1 MTSAIPAAFHGDLF
15 MTRSFASLALALLLC
30 TTPAHALARIEGDS
44 LSGAFL
50 VARTA
55 AADRN
60 APAAAEA
67 LAQALALDPGNQTLT
82 ERLMQYRVQAGQV
95 PEATA
100 LARKVLAFDSQQR
113 LARTL
118 AGLDDLRQHRFAR
131 ARRNFAESAYSP
143 MGELTATLLSAWAW
157 AGEGKLDAALKELDK
172 LDKTESFANFKS
184 FHGAL
189 IADYLKSPMRADV
202 LYRKAN
208 EQAGTSLRVAQAY
221 GNYLERQGRKDQAQA
236 VYAAFLAGGNDQNV
250 LVGEALKAAQAGR
263 KPGPFIPRLEDGVAE
278 ALFSLAAATNGD
290 QTTDIAL
297 MYGQLAKSFG
307 GDQPVIAT
315 LLGDILTDMKTYDQA
330 NAAYDTV
337 PAASVLR
344 ANADTEIAI
353 NYQRMDRTDDA
364 ERQLAAVLARDPQN
378 LTALMTLGNVYR
390 NTENFQKA
398 VDSYDR
404 AVALTT
410 APGKEDWRLFYYR
423 GIARERL
430 KRWPEAEADFRKALE
445 LSPDEPSVLNYLGYS
460 MIEKKINLG
469 EAMAMVK
476 KAVDARPN
484 DGYIVDSLGWAYYQ
498 LGKYDE
504 ALPHLERAVELA
516 ASDPTIA
523 EHLGDVY
530 WQVGR
535 KLEARFQWQHA
546 KDNKPE
552 PADLARIEAKL
563 RDGLTAAPVAFP
575 VETPS
580 SMQAKETPAGTDA
593 VPPPPITP
601 APGQLPPQP

>member
-1 MTSAIPAAFHGDLF
+1 MNRPIASLVLLLLLSATPAA
-15 MTRSFASLALALLLC
+15 ALSTGA
-30 TTPAHALARIEGDS
+30 ES
-44 LSGAFL
+44 LSGAYL
-50 VARTA
+50 VARSAAADRDARTA
-55 AADRN
+55 AD
-60 APAAAEA
+60 A
-67 LAQALALDPGNQTLT
+67 LARALELDPGNQTMT
-82 ERLMQYRVQAGQV
+82 ERLMQYRVQAGQIA
-95 PEATA
+95 EAT
-100 LARKVLAFDSQQR
+100 VLAKSVLRFDSQQR

-118 AGLDDLRQHRFAR
+118 AGLDALRNHRFERAR
-131 ARRNFAESAYSP
+131 AHFAESAYSP
-143 MGELTATLLSAWAW
+143 IGELTAALLSAWAW
-157 AGEGKLDAALKELDK
+157 AGDGKLDAALKELDK
-172 LDKTESFANFKS
+172 LDKTDSFANFKS

-189 IADYLKSPMRADV
+189 IADFLKNSMRADA

-221 GNYLERQGRKDQAQA
+221 GNFLERQGRRDQAEA
-236 VYAAFLAGGNDQNV
+236 VYAGFLASGNEENV
-250 LVGEALKAAQAGR
+250 LVAENLKNARAGV
-263 KPGPFIPRLEDGVAE
+263 KPRRFIPDVAAGVAE

-297 MYGQLAKSFG
+297 MYGQLALSFG
-307 GDQPVIAT
+307 GDEPVTNT
-315 LLGDILTDMKTYDQA
+315 LLGDIFGELKIYDEA
-330 NAAYDTV
+330 NAAYDRV

-344 ANADTEIAI
+344 NNADIEIAT
-353 NYQRMDRTDDA
+353 NYERMDKTEAAEKQLNQVLGRSPDD
-364 ERQLAAVLARDPQN
+364 

-390 NTENFQKA
+390 NNENFDKA
-398 VDSYDR
+398 AAVYDR
-404 AVALTT
+404 AVAQV
-410 APGKEDWRLFYYR
+410 AKPGKANWRLFYYR

-445 LSPDEPSVLNYLGYS
+445 LSPDEPPVLNYLGYS
-460 MIEKKINLG
+460 MIEKKINLD

-476 KAVDARPN
+476 KAVDVRPN

-516 ASDPTIA
+516 SADPTIA

-535 KLEARFQWQHA
+535 KLEAKFQWQHA

-552 PADLARIEAKL
+552 PADLARVEAKIAG
-563 RDGLTAAPVAFP
+563 GLDAVPPTAQAD
-575 VETPS
+575 TPS
-580 SMQAKETPAGTDA
+580 SMQAKETPGGAGA

-601 APGQLPPQP
+601 APGQVPPGP